1 LVPLWA
7 LIAVLAVT
15 TLPGVGEGQGDAIDS
30 SLLPRESA
38 AVRAELLSKER
49 FPVPLVA
56 RTHVVHDNRAGLPLT
71 AAQDAAALA
80 RDVQDGR
87 FPELDGLAAVV
98 PIPNTVFEPGLRTT
112 TVLYGSRCGR
122 PFTATPK
129 RPARPVRRCERGWRG
144 SPSSSRWR
152 RRSAACCCSGWPR
165 GVSCVT
171 TSPTRSSSRY
181 PRTRPRNA
189 ATTSRRPAS
198 PPTGSSRPP
207 SQSSARTALRAS
219 PPGWR
224 SSACCWPASPA

>member
-1 LVPLWA
+1 MPLWA

-112 TVLYGSRCGR
+112 TVLYGLHFR
-122 PFTATPK
+122 PGVGEIAREEFFRSLVAPVIALATV
-129 RPARPVRRCERGWRG
+129 AVAYATVLLCTLGSRPVYHPGKTFPPVRETK
-144 SPSSSRWR
+144 P
-152 RRSAACCCSGWPR
+152 PR
-165 GVSCVT
+165 LPGI
-171 TSPTRSSSRY
+171 PT
-181 PRTRPRNA
+181 
-189 ATTSRRPAS
+189 
-198 PPTGSSRPP
+198 
-207 SQSSARTALRAS
+207 
-219 PPGWR
+219 
-224 SSACCWPASPA
+224 